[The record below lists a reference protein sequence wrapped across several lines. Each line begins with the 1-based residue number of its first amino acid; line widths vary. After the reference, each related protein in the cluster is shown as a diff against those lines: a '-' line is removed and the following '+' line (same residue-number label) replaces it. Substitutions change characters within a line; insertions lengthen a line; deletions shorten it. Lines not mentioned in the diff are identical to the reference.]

1 MEQVD
6 STSRA
11 TIASLYSMVW
21 SFGRAFSPSVSGWL
35 QVAYG
40 FDPVFG
46 SAIVLYAI
54 AIILYWVFF
63 LKKERGKGLKPLP
76 GI

>member
-11 TIASLYSMVW
+11 TVASLYSMVW
-21 SFGRAFSPSVSGWL
+21 SFGRAFSPSISGWL

-46 SAIVLYAI
+46 GAVVLYAI
-54 AIILYWVFF
+54 AIILYWAFF
-63 LKKERGKGLKPLP
+63 LKKGKGKGLKPLL
-76 GI
+76 GD